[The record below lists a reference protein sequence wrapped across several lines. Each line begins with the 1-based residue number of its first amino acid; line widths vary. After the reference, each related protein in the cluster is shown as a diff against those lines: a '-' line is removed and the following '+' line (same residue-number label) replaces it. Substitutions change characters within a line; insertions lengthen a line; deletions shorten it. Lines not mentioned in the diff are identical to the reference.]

1 MGNLPVFHAL
11 SFAGQMVVG
20 TTPVTFCFVVNW
32 MREHPDSE
40 ALTPAFIAV
49 VKGSMEAVK
58 QGLPPGSS
66 RDRIVGDFDSESRTA
81 TRLQLP

>member
-1 MGNLPVFHAL
+1 MGNVPVFHAL

-20 TTPVTFCFVVNW
+20 PTTVTFCFVVNW
-32 MREHPDSE
+32 TSEHPDSE

-49 VKGSMEAVK
+49 VKRSMEAIK
-58 QGLPPGSS
+58 QGLRPASS
-66 RDRIVGDFDSESRTA
+66 RARTVDDLESRTP

>member
-1 MGNLPVFHAL
+1 MPVFHAL

-32 MREHPDSE
+32 MSEHPDSE

-49 VKGSMEAVK
+49 VKGSMEAIK
-58 QGLPPGSS
+58 RGLPPGSS
-66 RDRIVGDFDSESRTA
+66 RDRSVDDFDPERRTA
-81 TRLQLP
+81 TGLQVP

>member
-1 MGNLPVFHAL
+1 MGNVPVFHAL

-20 TTPVTFCFVVNW
+20 TNPVTFCFVVNW
-32 MREHPDSE
+32 MSEHPDSE

-49 VKGSMEAVK
+49 IKGSMETIK

-66 RDRIVGDFDSESRTA
+66 RDRIVDDSESRTA
-81 TRLQLP
+81 TWPQLP